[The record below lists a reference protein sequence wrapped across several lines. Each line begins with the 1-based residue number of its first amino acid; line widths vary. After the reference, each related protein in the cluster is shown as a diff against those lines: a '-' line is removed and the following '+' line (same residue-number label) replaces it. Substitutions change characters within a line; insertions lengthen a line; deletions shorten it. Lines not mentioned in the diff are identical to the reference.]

1 MNDCPDPTTQDE
13 ADQPGQEPISKPE
26 IETYTNERI
35 SEFLTQDA
43 LPPIHPVEILQQE
56 FLVPL
61 ELTATDLAERL
72 LLPAENVESLVRR
85 ERPITADDALRLA
98 RYFDTTPE
106 FWPNLQ
112 AQHDLEVTRERIS
125 HELAAITPYEDNGGT

>member
-1 MNDCPDPTTQDE
+1 M
-13 ADQPGQEPISKPE
+13 
-26 IETYTNERI
+26 
-35 SEFLTQDA
+35 
-43 LPPIHPVEILQQE
+43 
-56 FLVPL
+56 PL